1 MANRIED
8 YALIGN
14 QETVA
19 LVGRDGSIDWLG
31 MPRFDSPACF
41 AALLGTPDHGRWLV
55 APAVDGAQV
64 TRRYLDGSTVLET
77 RFSTADGEVVVLD
90 FMARRP
96 GASDLM
102 RIVRGVRGRVALRTE
117 LVVRFDYGSA
127 VPWVSRQEDGRL
139 HLTAGPDR
147 LTLATPVAL
156 RGEDLRT
163 VGEFDIGAG
172 DEVAFSLTWQKSW
185 RADLPAPDV
194 AKALREVEGQW
205 EAWAS
210 RLPEG
215 DHVSEAVRR
224 SLVTLKALAHWE
236 TGGII
241 AAATTSLPEKIGG
254 TRNWDY
260 RFCWLRDATFTL
272 YALLELGFVDEAE
285 AWRAWLVRAVAGSPE
300 DLQIMYGV
308 AGERRLDEY
317 EVPWLPGYEDSAP
330 VRIGN
335 AAAGQVQLDVYGE
348 VLDALYVARKAGL
361 AYDERSWSV
370 ECAMVRHLET
380 IWDLPDDGIW
390 EVRGGRRHFTHSK
403 VMAWVAFDR
412 VVRSATEFGLEGP
425 VEHWKKVRDAIH
437 DQVCER
443 GFDAAQ
449 NSFVQSYG
457 SGALDASL
465 LLIALVG
472 FLPPDDP
479 RIRGTLAAIE
489 RGLLRDG
496 LVLRYDTGDSKDGL
510 PPGEGAFLACT
521 FWLADNYL
529 LQDRVD
535 EAQALFDRLLSYRND
550 VGLLAEEYDPVA
562 RRQLGNFPQAFSHLA
577 LINTAT
583 GLAGRRGTAH
593 QRATG
598 SSRTVGGGPK
608 AGEGKGAA
616 SAPESQSPAR

>member
-1 MANRIED
+1 MPSRIED

-19 LVGRDGSIDWLG
+19 LVARDGSIDWMG

-41 AALLGTPDHGRWLV
+41 AALLGTPDHGRWRI
-55 APAVDGAQV
+55 APAAADVRV
-64 TRRYLDGSTVLET
+64 TRAYRDGSTILET
-77 RFSTADGEVVVLD
+77 RFETADGVVSVID
-90 FMARRP
+90 FMARRA
-96 GASDLM
+96 GTSDLM
-102 RIVRGVRGRVALRTE
+102 RIVRGERGRVAMRTE
-117 LVVRFDYGSA
+117 LVVRFDYGA
-127 VPWVSRQEDGRL
+127 VLPWVARQDDGRW
-139 HLTAGPDR
+139 HITAGPDR
-147 LTLATPVAL
+147 LTLATALDL
-156 RGEDLRT
+156 RGEDMRT
-163 VGEFDIGAG
+163 VGDFELGAG
-172 DEVAFSLTWQKSW
+172 DELTFSLSWSPSW
-185 RADLPAPDV
+185 RDDLAAPDV
-194 AKALREVEGQW
+194 VAALAQVEAQW
-205 EAWAS
+205 EAWSS
-210 RLPEG
+210 RLPTG
-215 DHVSEAVRR
+215 DAVSEAMRR

-236 TGGII
+236 TGGIV

-272 YALLELGFVDEAE
+272 YALLGMGFVDEAE
-285 AWRAWLVRAVAGSPE
+285 AWRAWLVRAIAGSPD

-317 EVPWLPGYEDSAP
+317 EVAGLPGYEGSAP

-380 IWDLPDDGIW
+380 IWDQPDDGIW

-412 VVRSATEFGLEGP
+412 AVRSAVEFGLDGP
-425 VEHWKKVRDAIH
+425 VERWRALRDTIH
-437 DQVCER
+437 AQVCER

-449 NSFVQSYG
+449 DSFVQSYG
-457 SGALDASL
+457 STALDASL
-465 LLIALVG
+465 LLMAVVG
-472 FLPPDDP
+472 FLPPEDA

-489 RGLLRDG
+489 RGLVRDG
-496 LVLRYDTGDSKDGL
+496 LVMRYDTGAVEDGL
-510 PPGEGAFLACT
+510 PPGEGAFLACS
-521 FWLADNYL
+521 FWLADNWL

-535 EAQALFDRLLSYRND
+535 EAQALFERLLAFRND

-583 GLAGRRGTAH
+583 GLAGRAGTVH

-598 SSRTVGGGPK
+598 SSQTARGGP
-608 AGEGKGAA
+608 
-616 SAPESQSPAR
+616 APEPGSATA

>member
-1 MANRIED
+1 MVESILPSTGIRMPSPIED

-19 LVGRDGSIDWLG
+19 LVGRDGSIDWMG

-41 AALLGTPDHGRWLV
+41 AALLGAPEHGRWLI
-55 APAVDGAQV
+55 APVD
-64 TRRYLDGSTVLET
+64 TRATVKRAYRDGSTVLET
-77 RFSTADGEVVVLD
+77 RFATADGEVSVID
-90 FMARRP
+90 FMARRE

-102 RIVRGVRGRVALRTE
+102 RIVRGVRGRVAMRTE
-117 LVVRFDYGSA
+117 LVVRFDYGVV

-139 HLTAGPDR
+139 HITAGPDR
-147 LTLATPVAL
+147 LTLATSLEL

-163 VGEFDIGAG
+163 VGDFELGAG
-172 DEVAFSLTWQKSW
+172 DELTFALTWQPSW
-185 RADLPAPDV
+185 RADQPAPDV
-194 AKALREVEGQW
+194 AQALTQVEAQW
-205 EAWAS
+205 DAWSS

-215 DHVSEAVRR
+215 DQVSEAVRR

-272 YALLELGFVDEAE
+272 YALLGLGFVDEAE
-285 AWRAWLVRAVAGSPE
+285 AWRAWLVRAVAGSPD

-317 EVPWLPGYEDSAP
+317 EVPWLPGYENSAP
-330 VRIGN
+330 VRVGN

-348 VLDALYVARKAGL
+348 VMDALYVARKAGL
-361 AYDERSWSV
+361 AYDERSWSI

-380 IWDLPDDGIW
+380 IWNEPDDGIW

-412 VVRSATEFGLEGP
+412 AVRSATEFGLEGP
-425 VEHWKKVRDAIH
+425 VEHWKQVRDAIH
-437 DQVCER
+437 DQVCAR

-457 SGALDASL
+457 SSALDASL
-465 LLIALVG
+465 LLIAIVG
-472 FLPPDDP
+472 FLPPEDP

-489 RGLLRDG
+489 TGLLRDG

-535 EAQALFDRLLSYRND
+535 EAQAVFDQLLAYRND

-562 RRQLGNFPQAFSHLA
+562 KRQLGNFPQAFSHLA

-583 GLAGRRGTAH
+583 GLAAGRAGTVH
-593 QRATG
+593 QRAAG
-598 SSRTVGGGPK
+598 SAETK
-608 AGEGKGAA
+608 A
-616 SAPESQSPAR
+616 